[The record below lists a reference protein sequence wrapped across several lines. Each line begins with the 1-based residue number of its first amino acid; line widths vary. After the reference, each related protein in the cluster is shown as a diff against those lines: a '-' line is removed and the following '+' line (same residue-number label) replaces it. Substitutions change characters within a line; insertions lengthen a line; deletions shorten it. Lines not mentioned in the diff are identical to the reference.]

1 MNTIHFKTTLA
12 ILLLLMMVS
21 NAAVAFEQDSE
32 LSWWGKSKQV
42 MVGLWN
48 STTESLAALLVKKP
62 SETAYTTEK
71 DAIFAQV
78 WNEVTPTLENVLHLE
93 EEQESLPDSAWIM
106 RDKKDNKSDINDLL
120 DEAVAILSLSN
131 TDQTRQRIRVLER
144 QIREMKQSISEY
156 RQKQVS
162 APVRSTWLKTVEDY
176 DAKIEQLN
184 EQIQRNY
191 EEIGKLKNQFAQELS
206 EKGLFINQ
214 EQLEVLLSSVVGDD
228 IIQSSIVYDNVK
240 QISQQLMTLTIN
252 SGEDVEISQRYYGMY
267 TVLLKTLL
275 HMQQTFISN
284 IDGKY
289 LPKIDKIVADVQDTN
304 AITRNLLRGERDKN
318 RRRHLA
324 ANLEAQNLTL
334 QTAALYKRHL
344 IGQRGKMVRAM
355 EKTVSDLQI
364 AQNTYK
370 TVTLSGELVNL
381 LRTSQKSFDLLLN
394 IQVPELLMFENKQ
407 MKQEFA
413 NLTQRLAE

>member
-1 MNTIHFKTTLA
+1 MFKTRLA
-12 ILLLLMMVS
+12 ILLLLMMLG
-21 NAAVAFEQDSE
+21 NTAVAFEQDSE
-32 LSWWGKSKQV
+32 LSWWAKSKQV

-48 STTESLAALLVKKP
+48 STTESLAKLVKQP

-78 WNEVTPTLENVLHLE
+78 WNEVTPTFEKVLQLE
-93 EEQESLPDSAWIM
+93 EEQESLPNSAWIM
-106 RDKKDNKSDINDLL
+106 RDKQDNKSDINELL

-131 TDQTRQRIRVLER
+131 TDQTRQRIRVLEKN
-144 QIREMKQSISEY
+144 IREMKQRISEY

-176 DAKIEQLN
+176 DAKIEQLK
-184 EQIQRNY
+184 EHIQRNY
-191 EEIGKLKNQFAQELS
+191 EEIGKLKNQFAQKLG

-252 SGEDVEISQRYYGMY
+252 TGEDVEISQRYYGMY

-275 HMQQTFISN
+275 HMQQTFINN
-284 IDGKY
+284 IDRKY
-289 LPKIDKIVADVQDTN
+289 LPKIDKIVADVQETN
-304 AITRNLLRGERDKN
+304 AITRNLLRAERDKN

-324 ANLEAQNLTL
+324 ANLKAQNLTL

-344 IGQRGKMVRAM
+344 IRQRGKMVRAM
-355 EKTVSDLQI
+355 EKTVSDFQI

-381 LRTSQKSFDLLLN
+381 LRSSQKSFDLLLN
-394 IQVPELLMFENKQ
+394 IQVPELLVFENKQ

-413 NLTQRLAE
+413 KLTQRLAE

>member
-1 MNTIHFKTTLA
+1 M
-12 ILLLLMMVS
+12 
-21 NAAVAFEQDSE
+21 
-32 LSWWGKSKQV
+32 
-42 MVGLWN
+42 
-48 STTESLAALLVKKP
+48 
-62 SETAYTTEK
+62 
-71 DAIFAQV
+71 
-78 WNEVTPTLENVLHLE
+78 TPTLENVLHLE

-252 SGEDVEISQRYYGMY
+252 SGEDVEISQRYYGGVATGNIKAKLALMVAG
-267 TVLLKTLL
+267 TIKIKGFSKFNDKEAPPKIGSNTLAVAVLLVISVKKVTVKQITPIINQSGKSANKT
-275 HMQQTFISN
+275 N
-284 IDGKY
+284 
-289 LPKIDKIVADVQDTN
+289 
-304 AITRNLLRGERDKN
+304 
-318 RRRHLA
+318 
-324 ANLEAQNLTL
+324 
-334 QTAALYKRHL
+334 
-344 IGQRGKMVRAM
+344 
-355 EKTVSDLQI
+355 
-364 AQNTYK
+364 
-370 TVTLSGELVNL
+370 
-381 LRTSQKSFDLLLN
+381 
-394 IQVPELLMFENKQ
+394 
-407 MKQEFA
+407 
-413 NLTQRLAE
+413 

>member
-1 MNTIHFKTTLA
+1 MNTIYFKTTLA
-12 ILLLLMMVS
+12 ILLMIVG
-21 NAAVAFEQDSE
+21 NTAVALEQDSE
-32 LSWWGKSKQV
+32 PSWWAKSKQA

-48 STTESLAALLVKKP
+48 SS
-62 SETAYTTEK
+62 TASTPEK

-78 WNEVTPTLENVLHLE
+78 WNDVTPKLEEVLQLE

-106 RDKKDNKSDINDLL
+106 RDKQDNKSDINELL
-120 DEAVAILSLSN
+120 DEAVAILSLSS
-131 TDQTRQRIRVLER
+131 TDQTRQRIRVLEI
-144 QIREMKQSISEY
+144 QIREMKQSISQY
-156 RQKQVS
+156 RQERVS
-162 APVRSTWLKTVEDY
+162 APVQSTWLKTVEDY

-240 QISQQLMTLTIN
+240 QISQQLMTLTMN

-275 HMQQTFISN
+275 HMQQTFIN
-284 IDGKY
+284 NLDGKY
-289 LPKIDKIVADVQDTN
+289 LPKIDQIVAEVQDTN
-304 AITRNLLRGERDKN
+304 AITRNLLYAERDKN
-318 RRRHLA
+318 RRRHLT

-355 EKTVSDLQI
+355 KKTISDLQI

-381 LRTSQKSFDLLLN
+381 LRTSQKSC
-394 IQVPELLMFENKQ
+394 
-407 MKQEFA
+407 EFSKA
-413 NLTQRLAE
+413 GSEVSAYVLPPKEKMSQTINN